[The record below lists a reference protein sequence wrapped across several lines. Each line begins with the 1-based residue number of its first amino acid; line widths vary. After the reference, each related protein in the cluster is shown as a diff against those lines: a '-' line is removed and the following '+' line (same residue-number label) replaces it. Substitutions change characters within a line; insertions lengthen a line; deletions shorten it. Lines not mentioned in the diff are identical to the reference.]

1 MSLNPVLSRRKSTL
15 RDFYRQ
21 GSSSLIQAWRPVRN
35 RIPLLVPYRKAEVHV
50 VREGA
55 LGDVLMATPA
65 LRRVKELNPSCRV
78 TFYTH
83 FANLVRGLPFLDEV
97 RPVDAVPTGRS
108 TFLRY
113 ENLVPVRRHIARIF
127 GDILGIDVRDHRP
140 SCIVD
145 LSLRDHY
152 VHDWRDRP
160 RPWIALSRHAGPW
173 TPNKTWPEPH
183 WEELISRLERWSS
196 VIETGTGTPRAQ
208 SRDPMRYLDLLGQ
221 LSLEKLAAVLAA
233 ADLHV
238 GPISGPVHLAAA
250 FRTPA
255 VVIYGGYEEPCCSSY
270 PGNINLYSPV
280 PCAPCWLTELCPFGH
295 PCLHQ
300 ITPQQV
306 DDALKQLWEHNNQAG
321 RPGRAAGAHGGSRHG
336 LLDEPRHI

>member
-1 MSLNPVLSRRKSTL
+1 MSLNPAPLSRRPTL
-15 RDFYRQ
+15 RDFDRQ
-21 GSSSLIQAWRPVRN
+21 GNRSLIQAWRPVRN
-35 RIPLLVPYRKAEVHV
+35 RISLLAPYRKAVVHV

-65 LRRVKELNPSCRV
+65 LRRLKELNPTCRV

-83 FANLVRGLPFLDEV
+83 FASLVRGLPFIDEV
-97 RPVDAVPTGRS
+97 RPVAEAAGGKRIL
-108 TFLRY
+108 LRY
-113 ENLVPVRRHIARIF
+113 ENLVPVRRHIAQIY
-127 GDILGIDVRDHRP
+127 GEMLGVDVRDNRP

-160 RPWIALSRHAGPW
+160 RPWIALNRQAGLW
-173 TPNKTWPEPH
+173 TPNKAWPEPH

-208 SRDPMRYLDLLGQ
+208 SRDPQRYLDLVGQ

-255 VVIYGGYEEPCCSSY
+255 VVIYGGYEEPSCSSY

-280 PCAPCWLTELCPFGH
+280 PCAPCWLTELCPYGH

-306 DDALKQLWEHNNQAG
+306 DDALKQLWDRKNQETRPASVAG
-321 RPGRAAGAHGGSRHG
+321 VGG
-336 LLDEPRHI
+336 

>member
-1 MSLNPVLSRRKSTL
+1 
-15 RDFYRQ
+15 
-21 GSSSLIQAWRPVRN
+21 LIQAWRPVRK
-35 RIPLLVPYRKAEVHV
+35 RIPLLAPYRKAEIHV

-65 LRRVKELNPSCRV
+65 LRRVKELNPSCRL

-83 FANLVRGLPFLDEV
+83 FANLVRGLPFIDEV
-97 RPVDAVPTGRS
+97 RPMDAFPTSRS
-108 TFLRY
+108 IFLRY
-113 ENLVPVRRHIARIF
+113 ENLIPVRRHIAEIF
-127 GDILGIDVRDHRP
+127 GDMLGVDVRDHRP

-145 LSLRDHY
+145 LSLCDDC
-152 VHDWRDRP
+152 VQAWRDRP
-160 RPWIALSRHAGPW
+160 RPWIALNRQAGPW

-183 WEELISRLERWSS
+183 WEELITRLERWSS
-196 VIETGTGTPRAQ
+196 VIETGVGTPRAQ
-208 SRDPMRYLDLLGQ
+208 SRDPKSYLDLVGKLT
-221 LSLEKLAAVLAA
+221 LEKLAAVLAA

-238 GPISGPVHLAAA
+238 GPISGPAHLAAA

-255 VVIYGGYEEPCCSSY
+255 VVIYGGYEEPSCTSY
-270 PGNINLYSPV
+270 PGNIDLYSPV

-306 DDALKQLWEHNNQAG
+306 EEALKQLWEHKNQAG
-321 RPGRAAGAHGGSRHG
+321 RRGPLVPADDHDTTFSM
-336 LLDEPRHI
+336 

>member
-1 MSLNPVLSRRKSTL
+1 MSLNPVPLSRRPTL
-15 RDFYRQ
+15 RYFYRR
-21 GSSSLIQAWRPVRN
+21 GYRSLTQVWRPVRN
-35 RIPLLVPYRKAEVHV
+35 RIPLLAPYRKAEVHV

-65 LRRVKELNPSCRV
+65 LRRVKELNPKCRIF
-78 TFYTH
+78 FYTH
-83 FANLVRGLPFLDEV
+83 FTDLVRGLPFIDEV
-97 RPVDAVPTGRS
+97 RPVDQAPTGRCI
-108 TFLRY
+108 FLRY
-113 ENLVPVRRHIARIF
+113 EKLVPVRRHIAEIF
-127 GDILGIDVRDHRP
+127 GDILGIDVRDHWP

-160 RPWIALSRHAGPW
+160 RPWIALNRLAGPW

-183 WEELISRLERWSS
+183 WEELISRLGRWSS
-196 VIETGTGTPRAQ
+196 VIETGTEIPRAQ
-208 SRDPMRYLDLLGQ
+208 SRDPQRYLDLLGQ
-221 LSLEKLAAVLAA
+221 LSLGKLSAVLAA

-250 FRTPA
+250 LRTPA
-255 VVIYGGYEEPCCSSY
+255 VVIYGGYEEPFCSSY

-280 PCAPCWLTELCPFGH
+280 ACAPCWLTELCPYGH

-306 DDALKQLWEHNNQAG
+306 DDALRQLWDRKKQET
-321 RPGRAAGAHGGSRHG
+321 RPASVADGGS
-336 LLDEPRHI
+336 